1 MGPRRGH
8 IRATIDRTAADNHGH
23 YRAVSAQLTGRAE
36 VGVAGRRDPPA
47 VPDTE
52 EDGGST
58 PPAPTTPCVTR
69 AFVDHFAPPM
79 DRDRQSEVADGRES
93 VSLFNQGVHL
103 GPQLSA
109 GPHTSPAVDLDLR
122 PGPPLVS
129 PLAGLRRSC
138 VLSVSSSLM
147 PRVASGRCGRGCG
160 GVAWWRG

>member
-1 MGPRRGH
+1 
-8 IRATIDRTAADNHGH
+8 
-23 YRAVSAQLTGRAE
+23 
-36 VGVAGRRDPPA
+36 
-47 VPDTE
+47 
-52 EDGGST
+52 
-58 PPAPTTPCVTR
+58 VTR

-129 PLAGLRRSC
+129 PTRRAPSFLRVVRFIEPDAEGGERS
-138 VLSVSSSLM
+138 VWSRLWWHSV
-147 PRVASGRCGRGCG
+147 VARLTGQRG
-160 GVAWWRG
+160 